1 MSTAPSGAGS
11 DSPPHQCLGC
21 DYGDSIPVRIEKGD
35 EAFRRGEYSLAAE
48 IFCMLLPRVDRPDR
62 GLCLRLG
69 NSLARGGRVHQAM
82 GPFRAAALFEPL
94 QPHELGHLATGL
106 ARFVRERE
114 WVLRPLQP
122 DADAVELRWG
132 RPPSPPPA
140 AAAPTPATLRAL
152 LRCPRCPRLLYE
164 PVTLLCGRTV
174 CKSCV
179 EPGAV
184 QPSREPQ
191 VNAVL
196 SNLLEKCFPTEIV
209 ARRLDSQARDLQRQQ
224 QTEAALLTCQ
234 QALDLVPDDNSVL
247 LLRAEIY
254 LALENFEQ
262 ALQDTSEVS
271 QNEPFWIEGHHIK
284 AEALSRLGR
293 TKEMLKEFIYCLALN
308 PEFQPVKEET
318 QKVICELLF
327 PNSRNVHQNSASSIP
342 SGTLNTGLMSQS
354 SSHASASVSPEWGHS
369 AECVKVW
376 SSCSFLRWVI
386 DFFLFF
392 DEISLIFR
400 ILFFLLTQNPS
411 SKAYVFRDINSSV
424 LYFLMG
430 RNYKEDEKMVDSV
443 LSIKPSTGLKRQF
456 PDGLEDVPDVDTPG
470 KTPKKD
476 FLPQGCVD
484 LEMRGSPG
492 FSIDVTD
499 FRCSFCMRLFFE
511 PVTTPCGH
519 TFCLKCFERSLNHA
533 PRCPLCGETFP
544 EFLLRRNLIITPLIE
559 EIISRYLSD
568 DLYNRKKIYD
578 EEMNLPSLTRDIP
591 IFLCSAAFPV
601 ITCVLHVS
609 EPWYQLM
616 IRRCMETG
624 LKRFGMCLSTE
635 NRGISEFGCTM
646 EIQDVRSLPDGSID
660 VDALRASRF
669 RVLRYRRR
677 DGYNTADIEYF
688 GDEKVEGPE
697 YANLVS
703 LHDSVYQQSVS
714 WFAGLQDRRR
724 EQLISHF
731 GSMPDKD
738 SEPQSHLNGPA
749 WSWWVL
755 AVLPLEQK
763 AQVALLG
770 MTSLRERLLIIRRIQ
785 RVTLRTRSSEELAN
799 TRWGNN

>member
-48 IFCMLLPRVDRPDR
+48 IFCMLLPRVDRTDR

-69 NSLARGGRVHQAM
+69 NSLARVGRIHQDM
-82 GPFRAAALFEPL
+82 GPFRAAAVRALA
-94 QPHELGHLATGL
+94 PHELGHLATGL

-122 DADAVELRWG
+122 G
-132 RPPSPPPA
+132 RLFPLPSLTSPRSKQNIFRSQQSLLF
-140 AAAPTPATLRAL
+140 PTDTL
-152 LRCPRCPRLLYE
+152 
-164 PVTLLCGRTV
+164 
-174 CKSCV
+174 KSCV

-224 QTEAALLTCQ
+224 QTEAALLTFQ

-369 AECVKVW
+369 AECVK
-376 SSCSFLRWVI
+376 
-386 DFFLFF
+386 
-392 DEISLIFR
+392 
-400 ILFFLLTQNPS
+400 NPS

-470 KTPKKD
+470 KTPKKDAD

-688 GDEKVEGPE
+688 GDEKKVEGPE